1 MILVP
6 LFVYKARELHGAGAG
21 RRHPSCGTNKL
32 QARTADAGLGGLS
45 LRRCLNVRVESGRDS
60 WDHARTRAL
69 LLTDAEYMATAGM
82 R

>member
-32 QARTADAGLGGLS
+32 QARTADAETGLLIQ
-45 LRRCLNVRVESGRDS
+45 RAFASGSSGKDS
-60 WDHARTRAL
+60 PPKPASGSDV
-69 LLTDAEYMATAGM
+69 D
-82 R
+82 